1 MPLGYYYFDPLYV
14 GLVLVSLAIMVAA
27 QIGVKSSYAK
37 YARIANSR
45 GLTGRDAAELVLRS
59 GGITDVQIASVSGRL
74 TDHYDPRQKVI
85 RLSEGVYGANTIAA
99 VGIAAHEAGH
109 ALQHAQGY
117 SPLKL
122 RNAII
127 PLSNYGPSIGI
138 LLLVIGAMLNFEGLI
153 WAGLILFSFAFLFQ
167 LVTLPVEFN
176 ASRRAMA
183 AIRESAMLNEQ
194 EQKGAASVLRA
205 AAMTYVAAMLQSF
218 MTLLYYIVR
227 FTGRSNKR

>member
-59 GGITDVQIASVSGRL
+59 GGVTDVQIASVSGRL

-218 MTLLYYIVR
+218 MTLLYYFVR

>member
-59 GGITDVQIASVSGRL
+59 GGVTDVQIASVSGRL

-176 ASRRAMA
+176 ASRRAMS

>member
-59 GGITDVQIASVSGRL
+59 GGVTDVQIASVSGRL

>member
-59 GGITDVQIASVSGRL
+59 GGVTDVQIASVSGRL

-183 AIRESAMLNEQ
+183 AIRESAMLNEH

>member
-14 GLVLVSLAIMVAA
+14 GLVLVSLVIMVAA

-59 GGITDVQIASVSGRL
+59 GGVTDVQITSVSGRL

-127 PLSNYGPSIGI
+127 PLSNYGPSVGI

-153 WAGLILFSFAFLFQ
+153 WVGLILFSFAFLFQ

-176 ASRRAMA
+176 ASRRALA

-227 FTGRSNKR
+227 FTGRSNRR

>member
-14 GLVLVSLAIMVAA
+14 GLVLVSLAIMVAE
-27 QIGVKSSYAK
+27 QIFVKSSYAK

-59 GGITDVQIASVSGRL
+59 GGVTDVQIASVSGRL

>member
-1 MPLGYYYFDPLYV
+1 
-14 GLVLVSLAIMVAA
+14 MVAA

-59 GGITDVQIASVSGRL
+59 GGVTDVQIASVSGRL

>member
-59 GGITDVQIASVSGRL
+59 GGVTDVQIASVSGRL

-99 VGIAAHEAGH
+99 VGIAADEAGH

>member
-59 GGITDVQIASVSGRL
+59 GGVTDVQIASVSGRL
-74 TDHYDPRQKVI
+74 TDYYDPRQKVI

>member
-59 GGITDVQIASVSGRL
+59 GGVTDVQIASVSGRL

-153 WAGLILFSFAFLFQ
+153 WVGLILFSFAFLFQ